1 MSDKKKVLI
10 VDDSGYMRQVIRRHL
25 ESKGFEVTGEASDG
39 SEVVALAENLRPDL
53 ITMDLS
59 MKTLGGIEATK
70 QVKKAVPEAKVIV
83 VSALGESRFI
93 KEAVAAGAHDFII
106 KGTSEKRR
114 GVSAT
119 NSNRVMPLNF
129 KSRRSVISLWLAT
142 SISARNYLNRR

>member
-25 ESKGFEVTGEASDG
+25 ESKGFEISGEASDG
-39 SEVVALAENLRPDL
+39 SEVVALAESLKPDL

-59 MKTLGGIEATK
+59 MKNLGGIEATK
-70 QVKKAVPEAKVIV
+70 LVKQAAPETKVIV

-106 KGTSEKRR
+106 KPFTEDRLISSVK
-114 GVSAT
+114 SALK
-119 NSNRVMPLNF
+119 M
-129 KSRRSVISLWLAT
+129 A
-142 SISARNYLNRR
+142 

>member
-1 MSDKKKVLI
+1 MIFIYIIQISNFIGFVIFIMSDKKRVLI

-25 ESKGFEVTGEASDG
+25 ESKGFEISGEASDG
-39 SEVVALAENLRPDL
+39 SEVVAMAENLKPDL

-70 QVKKAVPEAKVIV
+70 QVKKAVPDTKVIV

-106 KGTSEKRR
+106 KPFTEDRLISSVR
-114 GVSAT
+114 SALKM
-119 NSNRVMPLNF
+119 N
-129 KSRRSVISLWLAT
+129 
-142 SISARNYLNRR
+142 

>member
-1 MSDKKKVLI
+1 MTDKKRVLI

-25 ESKGFEVTGEASDG
+25 ESKGFEVSGEASDG
-39 SEVVALAENLRPDL
+39 SEVVAMAENLKPDL

-59 MKTLGGIEATK
+59 MKNLGGIEATK

-106 KGTSEKRR
+106 KPFTEDRLISSVR
-114 GVSAT
+114 SALKM
-119 NSNRVMPLNF
+119 N
-129 KSRRSVISLWLAT
+129 
-142 SISARNYLNRR
+142 

>member
-1 MSDKKKVLI
+1 MSDKKRVLI

-25 ESKGFEVTGEASDG
+25 ESKGFEISGEASDG
-39 SEVVALAENLRPDL
+39 SEVVAMAESLKPDL

-70 QVKKAVPEAKVIV
+70 QVKKAVPDTKVIV

-106 KGTSEKRR
+106 KPFTEDRLISSVR
-114 GVSAT
+114 SALKM
-119 NSNRVMPLNF
+119 N
-129 KSRRSVISLWLAT
+129 
-142 SISARNYLNRR
+142 

>member
-1 MSDKKKVLI
+1 MSDKKRVLI

-25 ESKGFEVTGEASDG
+25 ESKGFEISGEASDG
-39 SEVVALAENLRPDL
+39 SEVVAMAENLKPDL

-70 QVKKAVPEAKVIV
+70 QVKKAVPDTKVIV

-106 KGTSEKRR
+106 KPFTEDRLISSVR
-114 GVSAT
+114 SALKM
-119 NSNRVMPLNF
+119 N
-129 KSRRSVISLWLAT
+129 
-142 SISARNYLNRR
+142 

>member
-25 ESKGFEVTGEASDG
+25 ESKGFEISGEASDG
-39 SEVVALAENLRPDL
+39 SEVVAMAENLKPDL

-70 QVKKAVPEAKVIV
+70 QVKKAVPDTKVIV

-106 KGTSEKRR
+106 KPFTEDRLISSVR
-114 GVSAT
+114 SALKM
-119 NSNRVMPLNF
+119 N
-129 KSRRSVISLWLAT
+129 
-142 SISARNYLNRR
+142 

>member
-25 ESKGFEVTGEASDG
+25 ESKGFEVTGEAADG
-39 SEVVALAENLRPDL
+39 NEVVTMAETLKPDL

-59 MKTLGGIEATK
+59 MKNLGGIEATK
-70 QVKKAVPEAKVIV
+70 LVKKALPETKVIV

-106 KGTSEKRR
+106 KPFTEDRLISSVR
-114 GVSAT
+114 SALKM
-119 NSNRVMPLNF
+119 N
-129 KSRRSVISLWLAT
+129 
-142 SISARNYLNRR
+142 

>member
-25 ESKGFEVTGEASDG
+25 ESKGFEVTGEAADG
-39 SEVVALAENLRPDL
+39 NEVVTMAETLKPDL

-59 MKTLGGIEATK
+59 MKNLGGIEATK
-70 QVKKAVPEAKVIV
+70 LVKKALPEAKVLV

-106 KGTSEKRR
+106 KPFTEDRLISSVR
-114 GVSAT
+114 SALKM
-119 NSNRVMPLNF
+119 N
-129 KSRRSVISLWLAT
+129 
-142 SISARNYLNRR
+142 

>member
-106 KGTSEKRR
+106 KPFTEDRLISSVR
-114 GVSAT
+114 SALKM
-119 NSNRVMPLNF
+119 N
-129 KSRRSVISLWLAT
+129 
-142 SISARNYLNRR
+142 

>member
-25 ESKGFEVTGEASDG
+25 ESKGFEVSGEASDG
-39 SEVVALAENLRPDL
+39 SEVVALAENLKPDL

-70 QVKKAVPEAKVIV
+70 LVKKAVPDTKVIV

-106 KGTSEKRR
+106 KPFTEDRLISSVR
-114 GVSAT
+114 SALKM
-119 NSNRVMPLNF
+119 N
-129 KSRRSVISLWLAT
+129 
-142 SISARNYLNRR
+142 

>member
-1 MSDKKKVLI
+1 MADKKRILI

-25 ESKGFEVTGEASDG
+25 ESKGFEVSGEASDG
-39 SEVVALAENLRPDL
+39 SEVVAMAESLKPDL

-70 QVKKAVPEAKVIV
+70 AVKQAVPDAKVIV

-106 KGTSEKRR
+106 KPFTEDRLISSVK
-114 GVSAT
+114 SALKM
-119 NSNRVMPLNF
+119 N
-129 KSRRSVISLWLAT
+129 
-142 SISARNYLNRR
+142 

>member
-25 ESKGFEVTGEASDG
+25 ESKGFEVTGEATDG
-39 SEVVALAENLRPDL
+39 NEVVAMATSLQPDL

-59 MKTLGGIEATK
+59 MKNLGGIEATK
-70 QVKKAVPEAKVIV
+70 LVKQAVPNAKVIV

-106 KGTSEKRR
+106 KPFTEDRLISSVK
-114 GVSAT
+114 SALKM
-119 NSNRVMPLNF
+119 N
-129 KSRRSVISLWLAT
+129 
-142 SISARNYLNRR
+142 

>member
-106 KGTSEKRR
+106 KPFTEDRLISSVR
-114 GVSAT
+114 SALKT
-119 NSNRVMPLNF
+119 NRHPS
-129 KSRRSVISLWLAT
+129 
-142 SISARNYLNRR
+142 

>member
-39 SEVVALAENLRPDL
+39 SEVVALAENLKPDL

-70 QVKKAVPEAKVIV
+70 QVKKAVPDAKVIV

-106 KGTSEKRR
+106 KPFTEDRLISSVR
-114 GVSAT
+114 SALKM
-119 NSNRVMPLNF
+119 N
-129 KSRRSVISLWLAT
+129 
-142 SISARNYLNRR
+142 

>member
-1 MSDKKKVLI
+1 MSDKKKVMI

-25 ESKGFEVTGEASDG
+25 ESKGFEISGEAADG
-39 SEVVALAENLRPDL
+39 SEVVAMAESLKPDL

-70 QVKKAVPEAKVIV
+70 QVKKVVPDTKVIV

-106 KGTSEKRR
+106 KPFTEDRLISSVR
-114 GVSAT
+114 SALKM
-119 NSNRVMPLNF
+119 N
-129 KSRRSVISLWLAT
+129 
-142 SISARNYLNRR
+142 

>member
-25 ESKGFEVTGEASDG
+25 ESKGFEVSGEASDG
-39 SEVVALAENLRPDL
+39 SEVVALAESLKPDL

-59 MKTLGGIEATK
+59 MKNLGGIEATK
-70 QVKKAVPEAKVIV
+70 QVKKAVPDAKVIV

-106 KGTSEKRR
+106 KPFTEDRLISSVR
-114 GVSAT
+114 SALKM
-119 NSNRVMPLNF
+119 N
-129 KSRRSVISLWLAT
+129 
-142 SISARNYLNRR
+142 